1 MAKPK
6 MLDAIA
12 LLKADHRKVEGLFK
26 KFEAARNGAVKKAL
40 AKEICT
46 ELFGAHHDR
55 GGNLLPGL
63 HGLSVEEDQMDEASR
78 RA

>member
-26 KFEAARNGAVKKAL
+26 KL
-40 AKEICT
+40 
-46 ELFGAHHDR
+46 D
-55 GGNLLPGL
+55 
-63 HGLSVEEDQMDEASR
+63 R
-78 RA
+78 RAHV